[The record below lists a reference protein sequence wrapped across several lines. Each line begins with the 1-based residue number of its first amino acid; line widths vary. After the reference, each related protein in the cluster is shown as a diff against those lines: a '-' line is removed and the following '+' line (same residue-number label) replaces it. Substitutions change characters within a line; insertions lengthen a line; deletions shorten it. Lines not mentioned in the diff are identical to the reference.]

1 MTNALNWFEI
11 PANDIERAKKFYNR
25 IFEIELVPMEAGD
38 GFPMGM
44 FPAEDGVSGA
54 VIQGEGYTP
63 SAEGSVVYLNG
74 GDDLNTVLNKV
85 ESAGGKIAMPKTD
98 IGENG
103 FVAYFIDT
111 EGNKVGL
118 HSMG

>member
-1 MTNALNWFEI
+1 MANALNWFEI
-11 PANDIERAKKFYNR
+11 PAGDFERAGSFYNT
-25 IFEIELVPMEAGD
+25 IFEIELVYMEAGD
-38 GFPMGM
+38 GFPMGV

-54 VIQGEGYTP
+54 VIQGEDYTP
-63 SAEGSVVYLNG
+63 SAEGTVVYLNAG
-74 GDDLNTVLNKV
+74 EDLNNVLNRV
-85 ESAGGKIAMPKTD
+85 EAAGGQLLMPKMD

-103 FVAYFIDT
+103 FVAFFLDT